1 MQTLCACSHLI
12 AKTKKKGMA
21 RLKGKLSNLIDNFPL
36 YEHVQSGFLS
46 QIHSLCIIFKYQHGY
61 WSEAQGFGM
70 L

>member
-1 MQTLCACSHLI
+1 
-12 AKTKKKGMA
+12 MA
-21 RLKGKLSNLIDNFPL
+21 RLKGKLSNLIDNLPL

-61 WSEAQGFGM
+61 WSEAEGFGM

>member
-12 AKTKKKGMA
+12 AKTKKGMP
-21 RLKGKLSNLIDNFPL
+21 RLKRKLSNWIDNLPL

-46 QIHSLCIIFKYQHGY
+46 QIHSFHVMFKYQPGY